1 MLDNLNSSKFETG
14 ADLGKI
20 GVQITAAGS
29 DWLAGLLEYRIWV
42 ALGWLD
48 IVQRYRRSV
57 LGPIWLTLS
66 TGIMVFAIG
75 LIYAKLF
82 RQEIADYMPYLGMGL
97 ILWLFISTVLN
108 EACLVFVSSEAMI
121 KQVRLPLSVHVL
133 RFVYRNLLILLH
145 NALIAVAIILWFQ
158 PPIDI
163 SILTVVPALLLFLL
177 FSFSFGFIFG
187 ILAARYRDSV
197 HMVATLT
204 QLLFFLSPIMWKP
217 EVLEERI
224 WVALYNPI
232 THVINIV
239 RLPLLGQGI
248 PFLSWIIAG
257 GACATLLGLALFV
270 FAKMRTKIVYWI

>member
-14 ADLGKI
+14 ADFGKI
-20 GVQITAAGS
+20 GVQMTAAGS
-29 DWLAGLLEYRIWV
+29 DWLAGLLKYRIWV

-48 IVQRYRRSV
+48 IMQRYRRSV

-108 EACLVFVSSEAMI
+108 EACSVFVSSEAMI
-121 KQVRLPLSVHVL
+121 KQVRLPLSVHVF

-145 NALIAVAIILWFQ
+145 NAVIAIAIIIWFQ
-158 PPIDI
+158 LPIDI
-163 SILTVVPALLLFLL
+163 SILTVAPALLLFLL
-177 FSFSFGFIFG
+177 FSFSFGFILG
-187 ILAARYRDSV
+187 ILAARFRDSV
-197 HMVATLT
+197 HMIASLT

-217 EVLEERI
+217 EVLEERA

-239 RLPLLGQGI
+239 RLPLLGQGV
-248 PFLSWIIAG
+248 PFLSWIIAV
-257 GACATLLGLALFV
+257 GACAALLGLALFV
-270 FAKMRTKIVYWI
+270 FARMRTKIVYWI